1 MNALGG
7 LPLSLPAPEPAPGF
21 RFVAPEDLTAA
32 EIAAWRRIQASD
44 PDLDSPYLTPDFV
57 RLVAALRPGV
67 TVAIA
72 ERDGQPVAFLAFERR
87 GGVGRPLAGA
97 VNDCQAVIA
106 APGWRWDPR
115 ALLRAGGLGML
126 DFTGLRAAQMPL
138 APFHRAVAP
147 SHIVDLSRGYA
158 AYVEERRAAASLVA
172 GGMSGLPHHA
182 PARAKQAERQLGPL
196 RFTLH
201 DPDPAM
207 LRRVLAWK
215 SEQYRR
221 SRIPD
226 AFARPWIVTLLER
239 IQATQAPGFA
249 GVLST
254 LHAGDR
260 LIAAHMGM
268 RTATTLHYWFPTYDA
283 QVAKVSPGLLLFAA
297 MCRDAAR
304 HGILR
309 IELGAGDE
317 PYKLLLANAAS
328 PVAQGF
334 VGGLSLPALLRRS
347 RYGVE
352 TAAARLPLGPL
363 AAWPGRLFRRLD
375 RIGRY
380 R

>member
-1 MNALGG
+1 MHDA
-7 LPLSLPAPEPAPGF
+7 
-21 RFVAPEDLTAA
+21 
-32 EIAAWRRIQASD
+32 D
-44 PDLDSPYLTPDFV
+44 PV
-57 RLVAALRPGV
+57 
-67 TVAIA
+67 
-72 ERDGQPVAFLAFERR
+72 
-87 GGVGRPLAGA
+87 
-97 VNDCQAVIA
+97 
-106 APGWRWDPR
+106 
-115 ALLRAGGLGML
+115 
-126 DFTGLRAAQMPL
+126 
-138 APFHRAVAP
+138 
-147 SHIVDLSRGYA
+147 
-158 AYVEERRAAASLVA
+158 
-172 GGMSGLPHHA
+172 
-182 PARAKQAERQLGPL
+182 
-196 RFTLH
+196 
-201 DPDPAM
+201 M
-207 LRRVLAWK
+207 LRRVLDWK

-226 AFARPWIVTLLER
+226 AFARPWVVTLLER

-268 RTATTLHYWFPTYDA
+268 RSAGTLHYWFPTYDA

-334 VGGLSLPALLRRS
+334 IGGLSLPALLRRG

-352 TAAARLPLGPL
+352 TAAARLPLGPV